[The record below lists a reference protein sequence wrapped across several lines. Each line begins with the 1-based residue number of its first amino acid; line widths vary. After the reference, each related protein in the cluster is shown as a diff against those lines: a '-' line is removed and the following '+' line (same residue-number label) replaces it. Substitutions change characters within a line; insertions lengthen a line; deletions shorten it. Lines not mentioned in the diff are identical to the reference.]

1 MRPESLPPGRITCRS
16 VCLLSFLVLMAANV
30 TAQDAV
36 ETQDGIPPA
45 LTHYRGR
52 KIAPTMGYQGAGW
65 LVREERVREENSPK
79 LLQALGVRPGQVVC
93 DLGCGNGYYTLDLAR
108 LTGPQGRVLGVDI
121 QPEMLHLLELRAAE
135 AELKNV
141 EPIQGT
147 LIDPKLPAQ
156 GVDLVLLV
164 DVYHEF
170 SHPEQMLQGIRRSLK
185 PEGRMVLVEFRAED
199 LTVPIKPLHKMSRK
213 QILKEIPPNGF
224 RLVDEYEEL
233 PWQHVMFFQRDD
245 SPKEPQDKD

>member
-1 MRPESLPPGRITCRS
+1 
-16 VCLLSFLVLMAANV
+16 MAANV
-30 TAQDAV
+30 TAQDAG

-79 LLQALGVRPGQVVC
+79 LLQALGVKPGQVVC

-156 GVDLVLLV
+156 GVDLILLV

>member
-1 MRPESLPPGRITCRS
+1 MRFDLLPLWRIAHRSLG
-16 VCLLSFLVLMAANV
+16 LLLCMVFMVASLA
-30 TAQDAV
+30 AQDAV
-36 ETQDGIPPA
+36 ETSDDIPPA

-52 KIAPTMGYQGAGW
+52 RIAPTMGYQGAGW

-79 LLQALGVRPGQVVC
+79 LLQALGVKPGQVIC
-93 DLGCGNGYYTLDLAR
+93 DLGCGNGYYALDLAR
-108 LTGPQGRVLGVDI
+108 LVGPQGRVLGVDI
-121 QPEMLHLLELRAAE
+121 QPEMLHLLEHRAAE
-135 AELKNV
+135 ADLENI

-147 LIDPKLPAQ
+147 LIDPKLPAA

-170 SHPEQMLQGIRRSLK
+170 SHPEQMLQGIRRALK

-224 RLVDEYEEL
+224 RLVEEYEEL
-233 PWQHVMFFQRDD
+233 PWQHVMFFQRDEA
-245 SPKEPQDKD
+245 SQDKN